1 MQYALAVTALIV
13 LTCAESPQMSF
24 TTLARGAS
32 SQIEEP
38 RTAVVRTAA
47 EWSKLWTEHGA
58 MEKPPEVDFPRSMVI
73 AVFAGTRPTAGH
85 SVEITRIEK
94 DGAAGLVVTY
104 REGAPGPGEMAAQ
117 VLTSPFHVVRTER
130 HEGPIR
136 FTRTPRGSGGAPSS
150 AVDPP

>member
-1 MQYALAVTALIV
+1 MQYALAVAALIS
-13 LTCAESPQMSF
+13 LACAEPPQMSF

-47 EWSKLWTEHGA
+47 EWSKIWTEHGA
-58 MEKPPEVDFPRSMVI
+58 MEKPPEVDFARSTVI

-94 DGAAGLVVTY
+94 EAAGLVVTY
-104 REGAPGPGEMAAQ
+104 VERAPGPDQMAAQ
-117 VLTSPFHVVRTER
+117 VLTSPFHIVRTEA
-130 HEGPIR
+130 HEGPVR
-136 FTRTPRGSGGAPSS
+136 FTRTR
-150 AVDPP
+150 